1 MTKKEEI
8 ELALLYRKRNDL
20 EKEIARVKEAHRRN
34 EFAET
39 NTYQLFIL
47 EDRLRWVEK
56 KIARRERH
64 DYNWR
69 IKKLSL
75 PANASTSNPGTN

>member
-1 MTKKEEI
+1 MTMTKKEEI

-56 KIARRERH
+56 KIARREKH
-64 DYNWR
+64 DHN
-69 IKKLSL
+69 
-75 PANASTSNPGTN
+75 

>member
-1 MTKKEEI
+1 MIMTKKEEI

-20 EKEIARVKEAHRRN
+20 EKEIARVKEAHKRN
-34 EFAET
+34 EYAEV
-39 NTYQLFIL
+39 NTYQLFVL

-64 DYNWR
+64 DYN
-69 IKKLSL
+69 
-75 PANASTSNPGTN
+75 

>member
-8 ELALLYRKRNDL
+8 ELALLYRKRKDL

-56 KIARRERH
+56 KIARREKH
-64 DYNWR
+64 DYN
-69 IKKLSL
+69 
-75 PANASTSNPGTN
+75 

>member
-1 MTKKEEI
+1 MIMTKKEEI

-20 EKEIARVKEAHRRN
+20 EKEIAQVKEAHKRN
-34 EFAET
+34 EYAEV
-39 NTYQLFIL
+39 NTYQLFVL

-64 DYNWR
+64 DYN
-69 IKKLSL
+69 
-75 PANASTSNPGTN
+75 

>member
-1 MTKKEEI
+1 MIMTKKEEI

-20 EKEIARVKEAHRRN
+20 EKEISRVKESHRRN

-56 KIARRERH
+56 KIARREKH
-64 DYNWR
+64 DYN
-69 IKKLSL
+69 
-75 PANASTSNPGTN
+75 

>member
-1 MTKKEEI
+1 MIMTKKEEI
-8 ELALLYRKRNDL
+8 ELVLLYRKRNDL
-20 EKEIARVKEAHRRN
+20 EKEIEKVKKAHRRN

-56 KIARRERH
+56 KIARREKH
-64 DYNWR
+64 DYN
-69 IKKLSL
+69 
-75 PANASTSNPGTN
+75 